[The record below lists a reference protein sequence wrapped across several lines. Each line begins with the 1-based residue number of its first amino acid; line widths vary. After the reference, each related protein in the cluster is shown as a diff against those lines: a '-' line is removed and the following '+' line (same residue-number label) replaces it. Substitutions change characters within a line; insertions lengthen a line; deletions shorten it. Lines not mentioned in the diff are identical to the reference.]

1 MRTYAVIYEVGR
13 GWLMGK
19 PLAEQPLA
27 EHGEWLRYLYQQGIL
42 IEGGPYL
49 DDSGGLALI
58 RAEDIDAAWEIVEQD
73 PAVINEVFVPEVHP
87 WFQGKWGN
95 EGT

>member
-1 MRTYAVIYEVGR
+1 MRTYAVVYEIGR
-13 GWLMGK
+13 GWHLGK
-19 PLAEQPLA
+19 PIEEQALN
-27 EHGEWLRYLYQQGIL
+27 EHYNFLQYLYQQGIL

-73 PAVINEVFVPEVHP
+73 PAVINEVFVPEIHP
-87 WFQGKWGN
+87 WFQGNWGN
-95 EGT
+95 T

>member
-1 MRTYAVIYEVGR
+1 MRTYAVIYEVGQ

-19 PLAEQPLA
+19 PLEEQPLV
-27 EHGEWLRYLYQQGIL
+27 EHGDYLRYLYQQGIL

-49 DDSGGLALI
+49 DDSGGLILI

-73 PAVINEVFVPEVHP
+73 PAVVNGVFVPEVHP
-87 WFQGKWGN
+87 WFQGNWG
-95 EGT
+95 

>member
-1 MRTYAVIYEVGR
+1 MRTYAVIYEIGR
-13 GWLMGK
+13 GWQMGK
-19 PLAEQPLA
+19 PIEEQALGQ
-27 EHGEWLRYLYQQGIL
+27 HYDFLQYLFQQGIL

-73 PAVINEVFVPEVHP
+73 PAVLNEVFVPEIHP
-87 WFQGKWGN
+87 WFQGNWG
-95 EGT
+95 GQ

>member
-1 MRTYAVIYEVGR
+1 MRTYAVIYEIGR
-13 GWLMGK
+13 GWQMGK
-19 PLAEQPLA
+19 PIEEQALAQHYDFLQ
-27 EHGEWLRYLYQQGIL
+27 YLFQQGIL

-73 PAVINEVFVPEVHP
+73 PAVLNEVFVPEIHP
-87 WFQGKWGN
+87 WFQGNWG
-95 EGT
+95 GQ

>member
-1 MRTYAVIYEVGR
+1 MKTYAVIYEVGR
-13 GWLMGK
+13 GWQMGK
-19 PLAEQPLA
+19 PLEEQPLA

-73 PAVINEVFVPEVHP
+73 PAVINEIFVPEVHP
-87 WFQGKWGN
+87 WFQGNWGA
-95 EGT
+95 

>member
-1 MRTYAVIYEVGR
+1 MRTYAVIYEIGR
-13 GWLMGK
+13 GWQMGK
-19 PLAEQPLA
+19 PIEEQALGQ
-27 EHGEWLRYLYQQGIL
+27 HYDFLQYLFQQGIL

-73 PAVINEVFVPEVHP
+73 PAVLNEVFVPEIHP
-87 WFQGKWGN
+87 WFQGNWSG
-95 EGT
+95 